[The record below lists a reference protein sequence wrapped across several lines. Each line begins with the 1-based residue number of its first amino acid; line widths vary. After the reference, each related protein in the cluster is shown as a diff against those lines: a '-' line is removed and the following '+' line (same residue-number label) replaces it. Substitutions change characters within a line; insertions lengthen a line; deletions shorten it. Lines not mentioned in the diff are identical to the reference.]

1 MAACSAGPREE
12 RCFAAVRDLIR
23 GDRRAEPRGLKRSAP
38 VKAKRVHGGRRLAA
52 GPALPAA
59 VGSRC
64 AGAAGAGRGRGDSGA
79 AAALLPT
86 QDRSRGS
93 VPGLAPQ
100 PRTPAPQRRPR
111 PGGARSARGPPPAR
125 QAAEEAEPRQAPRCG
140 PPAEPRGDIT
150 AR

>member
-23 GDRRAEPRGLKRSAP
+23 GDRRAEPRGLKPSAP

-93 VPGLAPQ
+93 VPGLAPH
-100 PRTPAPQRRPR
+100 PR
-111 PGGARSARGPPPAR
+111 PAAASPPGWGPLCPGAAPGPAGSGGGRAPPGPALWAARR
-125 QAAEEAEPRQAPRCG
+125 APR
-140 PPAEPRGDIT
+140 
-150 AR
+150 